1 MQIYYLLY
9 VSETVLASHVLSPLI
24 LPKTSEVD
32 SEDSLLHHITDE
44 EMETRAIKQFA
55 QLIGRVVI

>member
-32 SEDSLLHHITDE
+32 SEDSLLHHTTDE
-44 EMETRAIKQFA
+44 EMETQ
-55 QLIGRVVI
+55 GY